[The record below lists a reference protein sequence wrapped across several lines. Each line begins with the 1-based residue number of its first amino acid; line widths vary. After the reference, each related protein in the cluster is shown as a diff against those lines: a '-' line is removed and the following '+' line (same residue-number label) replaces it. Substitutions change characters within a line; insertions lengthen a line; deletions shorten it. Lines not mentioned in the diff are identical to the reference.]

1 MGYRIPDMNK
11 IMLAFCGLAI
21 GVVVV
26 FGLFLFL
33 KGVRNIQMAVASEK
47 WPTAPGKV
55 TSVETIRDATKE
67 TRRSPSIVTYN
78 TKTVIQYE
86 VNGQPYTTDILFF
99 GQTLGSGDKSE
110 AALQRLRYPVGT
122 VVQVS
127 YNPGKPATAV
137 MRPGLHAAAFWLPGA
152 GLAFLLPAV
161 LCLFLGPTM
170 MRNLTADDKSFQNF
184 VQQSI
189 DQGRRGEIPVDRP
202 VPPPRQGGDAVMMVA
217 AAGFGLLLCGGGI
230 LALTAGFQR
239 MWHGMAS
246 QSWPTASGSVVFTH
260 DSGGLGDADVEG
272 DDANLNSYARFV
284 YQYDVKGTTHYNNLR
299 QFSQVEGG
307 KEELERI
314 GERYKKGAK
323 VKVWY
328 FPTDPDIAVLEPG
341 NSSAALVLPGVGTV
355 LLLFGLAILIWMVPA
370 LGK

>member
-1 MGYRIPDMNK
+1 MNK

-21 GVVVV
+21 GVVVA

-33 KGVRNIQMAVASEK
+33 KGARNIQMAVASEK

-55 TSVETIRDATKE
+55 TSVDTVRDATRE

-78 TKTVIQYE
+78 TKTAIQYD
-86 VNGQPYTTDILFF
+86 VNGQQYTTDVLFF

-110 AALQRLRYPVGT
+110 AALQRLRYPVGKD
-122 VVQVS
+122 VQVS
-127 YNPGKPATAV
+127 YDPAKPATAA

-161 LCLFLGPTM
+161 LCLFLGPSM
-170 MRNLTADDKSFQNF
+170 MRSMTADDKAFQNY

-189 DQGRRGEIPVDRP
+189 DQGKRGEMVLDRP
-202 VPPPRQGGDAVMMVA
+202 FTRPRQGGDAVMMVA

-230 LALTAGFQR
+230 LALTSGFQR
-239 MWHGMAS
+239 IWHGMAS
-246 QSWPTASGSVVFTH
+246 QSWPTVSGSVVFTH
-260 DSGGLGDADVEG
+260 DSGGLGDADIEG
-272 DDANLNSYARFV
+272 DNTSLKSYARFV
-284 YQYDVKGTTHYNNLR
+284 YQYDVKGTTHYNNVR

-307 KEELERI
+307 QEELQRI

-323 VKVWY
+323 VKVSY
-328 FPTDPDIAVLEPG
+328 FPTDPDVAVLEPG
-341 NSSAALVLPGVGTV
+341 NSSAALVLPAVGTV
-355 LLLFGLAILIWMVPA
+355 LVLFGLAILIFMVPA